1 MTGTVAHWLERLLG
15 VETSAAGE
23 GTAWGLANSWHWA
36 PWVLLVFVGGVS
48 LLVAALYW
56 LESGPAGRLARA
68 LGALLRLSAIAL
80 VLFMIAEWVLTLHRT
95 GLPYV
100 VLLIDDSASMGI
112 VDRYDDEKLRDAI
125 ADRLKKSGYGE
136 ASRVNLAKLLV
147 LDDKAR
153 LLRYLS
159 DNYKLRVYF
168 VSDTARSVAGGVA
181 KMAEAIRQ
189 AEAQGETTRLGYGLR
204 SMLNDLR
211 GAPPAAV
218 ILLSDGV
225 TTEGETLAEAAS
237 YARRKGVPVFTIGLG
252 SESPAKDLALAD
264 LLVDEVVF
272 VDDVIN
278 FEFTLTGAGFDNRP
292 VKIALKEKSSEQPL
306 AERTVNVLPDGKPQ
320 KLRIPYRPSKVGDY
334 EFAIEVEQLPEEIR
348 HDNNRLVQ
356 LVRVRDEPIR
366 VLMVQERPSYEFRF
380 LKEMLLRE
388 KTVRLHYV
396 QQDAD
401 VEFVER
407 NRQGEQVSLP
417 VFPVR
422 REVLF
427 EYDVVLFGD
436 VNPSLLGPDA
446 LANLVDF
453 VKERGGGIIFFA
465 GPEHTPLAYRDTP
478 LAELIPIDP
487 ATATLPPPDSLE
499 QEFRV
504 EPTELGLSKPQM
516 QLGDSLAETNE
527 IWRTLP
533 GIRWLLEAQ
542 NLRPA
547 AQVLAEHPTRMTA
560 EGRKMPVILYQI
572 SGAGKV
578 LFHTTDETHL
588 WRGRIGDKYF
598 ARYWVQAIRYLSRA
612 KLLGDDKAARL
623 VTDRAKY
630 RRGEGVR
637 FQLRFIDERLVPAG
651 DRKVTVLFERQ
662 GQTRRPVTLSQTAQS
677 SAVFEG
683 QASKLTEG
691 RYHAWVVDPALP
703 GDPSADFEVFPPA
716 GETERSQ
723 MDLGELTR
731 AAADTRGKFYRFTS
745 AHRLFDD
752 LPEGHPV
759 PIETLPPAPLWNK
772 WPVLLAFLC
781 LLSCEW
787 LLRKRKGML

>member
-1 MTGTVAHWLERLLG
+1 MTGNVAHWLERLLG
-15 VETSAAGE
+15 VDTSAAGE

-36 PWVLLVFVGGVS
+36 PWVLLVFAGSVTV
-48 LLVAALYW
+48 LVLTLYW
-56 LESGPAGRLARA
+56 LESGPAGRFTRT
-68 LGALLRLSAIAL
+68 LGALLRLSAIGL

-112 VDRYDDEKLRDAI
+112 VDRYDDEKLRELV
-125 ADRLKKSGYGE
+125 ADRLKNSGYADG
-136 ASRVNLAKLLV
+136 ARFNLAKSLV

-153 LLRYLS
+153 LLRYLN

-168 VSDTARSVAGGVA
+168 VSDSARPVSGDVERI
-181 KMAEAIRQ
+181 AEAIRQ
-189 AEAQGETTRLGYGLR
+189 AEPQGQTTRLGYGLR

-225 TTEGETLAEAAS
+225 TTEGETLTEAAS
-237 YARRKGVPVFTIGLG
+237 YARRKGVPVFTVGLG
-252 SESPAKDLALAD
+252 SESPAKDLALSD

-278 FEFTLTGAGFDNRP
+278 FEFSLTGAGFDNRA
-292 VKIALKEKSSEQPL
+292 VKVTLNEKSASQPL
-306 AERTVNVLPDGKPQ
+306 AERTVNVLPDGKPD
-320 KLRIPYRPSKVGDY
+320 KLRIPYRPTKVGDF
-334 EFAIEVEQLPEEIR
+334 EFSVEVEQLPEEIR
-348 HDNNRLVQ
+348 HDNNQLVQ

-366 VLMVQERPSYEFRF
+366 VLLVQERPSYEFRF

-388 KTVRLHYV
+388 RTVRLHYV

-407 NRQGEQVSLP
+407 NRQGDQVSLP

-422 REVLF
+422 RDDLF
-427 EYDVVLFGD
+427 AYDVVLFGD
-436 VNPSLLGPDA
+436 VNPALLGPDA
-446 LANLVDF
+446 LANLRDF
-453 VKERGGGIIFFA
+453 VRERGGGIIFFA
-465 GPEHTPLAYRDTP
+465 GPEYTPLTYGDTP
-478 LAELIPIDP
+478 LAELLPIDP
-487 ATATLPPPDSLE
+487 ASSALPPPDSLT

-516 QLGDSLAETNE
+516 QLGDSPAETNE
-527 IWRTLP
+527 VWRTLP
-533 GIRWLLEAQ
+533 AIRWLLDVQ
-542 NLRPA
+542 TLRQA
-547 AQVLAEHPTRMTA
+547 AQVLADHPKRTTA
-560 EGRKMPVILYQI
+560 DGRKMPVIVYQMV
-572 SGAGKV
+572 GAGKV
-578 LFHTTDETHL
+578 LFHGTDETHL

-623 VTDRAKY
+623 VTDRANY
-630 RRGEGVR
+630 RRGETVR
-637 FQLRFIDERLVPAG
+637 FQLRFLDERLVPAG

-662 GQTRRPVTLSQTAQS
+662 GQARRPVTLTQTSQS
-677 SAVFEG
+677 SAIFEG
-683 QASKLTEG
+683 QASQLTEG
-691 RYHAWVVDPALP
+691 RYHAWIVDPALA
-703 GDPSADFEVFPPA
+703 GDPSADFEVLPPA

-723 MDLGELTR
+723 MDVTELTR
-731 AAADTRGKFYRFTS
+731 AAADTRGKFYRFGN
-745 AHRLFDD
+745 AYRLFDD
-752 LPEGHPV
+752 LPEGRPV

-772 WPVLLAFLC
+772 WPVLFVFLC
-781 LLSCEW
+781 VLVAEW